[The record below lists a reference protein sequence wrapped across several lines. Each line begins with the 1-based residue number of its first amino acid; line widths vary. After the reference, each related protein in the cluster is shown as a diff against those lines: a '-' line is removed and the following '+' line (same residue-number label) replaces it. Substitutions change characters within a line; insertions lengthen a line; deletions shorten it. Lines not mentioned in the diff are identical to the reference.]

1 MKLLQ
6 LGYGPLH
13 PIKVENGF
21 GDKVK
26 PEDLEHHGIKGMQ
39 WGVRRFQKKDGTRT
53 AEGKIREKR
62 KLDVKTRRLLSD
74 GDLKKYVERLEMEK
88 KLKTLTKE
96 DLNSGRTKTLQI
108 LGNIGKTA
116 VTAAGGAVA
125 TYAIRAALQ
134 GHFDPKEA
142 AKFIVPKKK

>member
-1 MKLLQ
+1 MKLIS

-21 GDKVK
+21 GDKVL
-26 PEDLEHHGIKGMQ
+26 PEDIEHHGIKGMQ

-53 AEGKIREKR
+53 AEGKIRESR
-62 KLDVKTRRLLSD
+62 RQNVKNRRFLSD
-74 GDLKKYVERLEMEK
+74 GDIKKYVERLEMEK
-88 KLKTLTKE
+88 KLKNLTNE
-96 DLNSGRTKTLQI
+96 DLNPARGKALQI

-116 VTAAGGAVA
+116 ITAAGGAVA

-134 GHFDPKEA
+134 GKFDPKEA